1 MKNTMT
7 VAIGQFDVRIFEKDY
22 NIQNMVNM
30 TKEAKRV
37 YKADLAVFPE
47 CALTG
52 YCFNSLDEVRSV
64 AEDLSGPS
72 VKRMSNLSKEEQIS
86 IAFGFIESDH
96 DKLFNCAVL
105 CEPDGEIYYYH
116 KVHLPFLGAD
126 RFVDKGDDISVMETS
141 FGKAGFIICYDLRF
155 PEISRV
161 VSLQGARIIIQP
173 TNYPQGAE
181 AQLDYII
188 SARACENRVFLLS
201 ANRTGEERGT
211 KFIGRSQVVDISG
224 SVIAEMG
231 EQEGILAVTVDLAR
245 AEQKDIINEP
255 NNYELYLYKHR
266 RPELYN
272 TITEIYD

>member
-1 MKNTMT
+1 MKNTLT
-7 VAIGQFDVRIFEKDY
+7 VAIGQFNIRIFEKDY
-22 NIQNMVNM
+22 NIQRMVSM
-30 TKEAKRV
+30 TRDAKRIH
-37 YKADLAVFPE
+37 KADLIVFPE

-64 AEDLSGPS
+64 AEALSGAS
-72 VKRMSNLSKEEQIS
+72 VKRLSDLSREEQIS

-105 CEPDGEIYYYH
+105 CEPDGKIHHYR
-116 KVHLPFLGAD
+116 KVHLPYLGAD
-126 RFVDKGDDISVMETS
+126 RFVDKGDDISVLETG

-181 AQLDYII
+181 AQLDYLI

-201 ANRTGEERGT
+201 ANRIGEERGT

-224 SVIAEMG
+224 KVIAEM
-231 EQEGILAVTVDLAR
+231 EKEEGILAVTVDLDR
-245 AEQKDIINEP
+245 AEQKDIIFEP
-255 NNYELYLYKHR
+255 NNYEIYLYKHR
-266 RPELYN
+266 RPDLYG
-272 TITEIYD
+272 TITETSD